1 MQDAR
6 AILLTTINWL
16 IKYQMMT
23 KYRKR
28 LNGEAVP
35 LKAGKY
41 IENHTIDAPE
51 LLQFACCD
59 CGMVHT
65 IIPVVEKKNV
75 IFHFYSEPRRTAQ
88 LRRHGYGNLHKGS
101 DRWKLVKINEL

>member
-1 MQDAR
+1 MRDAR
-6 AILLTTINWL
+6 AILLTIINWWTRS
-16 IKYQMMT
+16 QEMT

-28 LNGEAVP
+28 LNGEPVP

-41 IENHTIDAPE
+41 IGDNTIDAPE
-51 LLQFACCD
+51 LLKFACCD

-88 LRRHGYGNLHKGS
+88 LRRTEYGNLHKGS
-101 DRWKLVKINEL
+101 YRWKLVRLNEL